1 MLEEANLIA
10 DEMDPPRPVSS
21 TRSEANNPGVVPLDA
36 SNA

>member
-10 DEMDPPRPVSS
+10 DEMDPPQPVSS
-21 TRSEANNPGVVPLDA
+21 TRNDASNPGVVPLDA